1 MTIEW
6 GYLVISNVYVFF
18 GLQKS
23 SYHYLIMKH
32 MILKKMGNLAGRKD
46 DGILLPKDTE
56 TFEAEVSWQG

>member
-6 GYLVISNVYVFF
+6 GYLVISNVYGIF

-32 MILKKMGNLAGRKD
+32 MILKKW
-46 DGILLPKDTE
+46 GI
-56 TFEAEVSWQG
+56 WQDYI